1 MGNFVRTKCLT
12 ENFVRCTKSFHSHF
26 FSSRRKENGKFSFLL
41 VSRSLRVPF
50 LLTLI
55 TFLFNSIGF
64 SSVELYF
71 LVFAN
76 FSDRIWVTVLNWKLA
91 ILFHLRIEIHDAGWN
106 AIRLSSGVGPWHL
119 IRSQILEKLHPRNWK
134 RNGNKAREWNFSVK
148 VFSRL

>member
-1 MGNFVRTKCLT
+1 MKNV
-12 ENFVRCTKSFHSHF
+12 NV
-26 FSSRRKENGKFSFLL
+26 SSRKIALKLSTVPHRTQRHETGNILGWWTMGVSTHPCCCFLTL
-41 VSRSLRVPF
+41 F
-50 LLTLI
+50 LTLI